1 MKKRIMATIMA
12 LILSFS
18 VLTGCGGSSKNDYLS
33 DISEIAEFSQ
43 GFENISDD
51 PAEMVGAVE
60 KLLKD
65 LNVKTPEGIA
75 VKDDYQEMAD
85 ILNTM
90 LKNQDDADALMSAL
104 SDLTKIYEKIED
116 DAEKFVDAAE
126 KAGVDDDDIKDLGFD
141 F

>member
-1 MKKRIMATIMA
+1 MRKRIMVTVMA
-12 LILSFS
+12 LMLSIS
-18 VLTGCGGSSKNDYLS
+18 MLAGCGGSAKDDYLS
-33 DISEIAEFSQ
+33 DITEIAEFSQ

-60 KLLKD
+60 TLLKD
-65 LNVKTPEGIA
+65 LNVKTSEGKAI
-75 VKDDYQEMAD
+75 KDDYQEMVD

-90 LKNQDDADALMSAL
+90 LNNQDDADALMEAL
-104 SDLTKIYEKIED
+104 GNLTTIYGKIED

-126 KAGVDDDDIKDLGFD
+126 KAGVDEDDIEELGFD

>member
-1 MKKRIMATIMA
+1 MKKRIMATVMA
-12 LILSFS
+12 LMLSIAM
-18 VLTGCGGSSKNDYLS
+18 LAGCGGSSKNDYLS

-51 PAEMVGAVE
+51 PEEMVGAVQN
-60 KLLKD
+60 LLKD
-65 LNVKTPEGIA
+65 LNVKTPEGIV
-75 VKDDYQEMAD
+75 VKDDYQEMVD

-90 LKNQDDADALMSAL
+90 LTNQDDANAAMSAL
-104 SDLTKIYEKIED
+104 SDLMDIYEKIED